1 MIVSAAEEHELIL
14 AVPGAHG
21 ALPETATVQ
30 AHWLAEA
37 DLRGQGS
44 HGMQRVPGTAAVRVP
59 GDRAERSRRQQAGV
73 DIPDTVW
80 HEALA
85 RRPGRPLARAC
96 PTVMPSQVRR
106 KPDPAC
112 EGILLNE
119 CEAGREFHGDGTE

>member
-14 AVPGAHG
+14 AVLGAHG
-21 ALPETATVQ
+21 ALPETATVR

-59 GDRAERSRRQQAGV
+59 GD
-73 DIPDTVW
+73 PK
-80 HEALA
+80 A
-85 RRPGRPLARAC
+85 R
-96 PTVMPSQVRR
+96 
-106 KPDPAC
+106 PAC